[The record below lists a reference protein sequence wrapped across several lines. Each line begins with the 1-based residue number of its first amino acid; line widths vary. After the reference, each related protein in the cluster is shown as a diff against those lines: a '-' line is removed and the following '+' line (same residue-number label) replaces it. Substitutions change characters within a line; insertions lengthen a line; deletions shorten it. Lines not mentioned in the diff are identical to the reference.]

1 MTTHALATTPSVSGM
16 MSLLRPTSP
25 LKVHLETIENLSSSL
40 KDRTKSACLLGSC
53 TALRILEDAIHSSV
67 KFDTLV
73 RNLIRTALHI
83 REYSKVLQRIA
94 KNTDMAHLAGMD
106 AITLTKLILDAHTRA
121 AEHSDACEDLFR
133 RVKFVGNLLVE
144 LRVRDL
150 NVSAIRKPLVDLE
163 EALRRT
169 YLLVAK
175 NQEHNYAYK
184 FALGW
189 KINRKF
195 KKALKE
201 FDTIISIITLIFFVD
216 YNRARQITNDKEIP
230 LQEGYCGDKV
240 DDGEVNQN
248 VSGDDFKSPVDDGEL
263 NCNVSEEEVRERR

>member
-1 MTTHALATTPSVSGM
+1 MRSMITES
-16 MSLLRPTSP
+16 
-25 LKVHLETIENLSSSL
+25 
-40 KDRTKSACLLGSC
+40 
-53 TALRILEDAIHSSV
+53 
-67 KFDTLV
+67 
-73 RNLIRTALHI
+73 
-83 REYSKVLQRIA
+83 SKVLQRIA
-94 KNTDMAHLAGMD
+94 KTTDMAHLAGMD

-175 NQEHNYAYK
+175 NQEHNYAFK

-201 FDTIISIITLIFFVD
+201 IDTIISIITLIFFVD
-216 YNRARQITNDKEIP
+216 YNRPPQITNTDKEIP

-240 DDGEVNQN
+240 DDFE
-248 VSGDDFKSPVDDGEL
+248 SPVDDGEL
-263 NCNVSEEEVRERR
+263 NCNVSEEDVRERS

>member
-1 MTTHALATTPSVSGM
+1 MNF
-16 MSLLRPTSP
+16 R
-25 LKVHLETIENLSSSL
+25 
-40 KDRTKSACLLGSC
+40 
-53 TALRILEDAIHSSV
+53 
-67 KFDTLV
+67 
-73 RNLIRTALHI
+73 LH
-83 REYSKVLQRIA
+83 RESSKVLERIA
-94 KNTDMAHLAGMD
+94 KTTDMAHLAGMD

-121 AEHSDACEDLFR
+121 AEHSDTCEDLFR

-201 FDTIISIITLIFFVD
+201 IDTIISIITLIFFVD
-216 YNRARQITNDKEIP
+216 YNRPPQITNSTDKDIP
-230 LQEGYCGDKV
+230 LQEGYYRDKV
-240 DDGEVNQN
+240 DDGKVNQN
-248 VSGDDFKSPVDDGEL
+248 VSGDDLESPVDDGEL
-263 NCNVSEEEVRERR
+263 NCNVSEEDVRERR